1 MSVGE
6 SPDSYVPLSV
16 AELPTQDYWQIP
28 GVTILGRLNP
38 GVSIAQAQ
46 SGLDPFLQEV
56 EKTSTLPQI
65 ERNESFAHVL
75 LTPAQ
80 RGLSE
85 ARAKFSLPARIFMI
99 VVSLLLLIACGNV
112 ANLLLARHHSQTG
125 IHRSARARSW
135 PWRVVRQLLTESA
148 LLAIAGALA
157 GLAVGQWTSRLLL
170 ASLSPRQLP
179 IALATGLNARTLLF
193 TAATL
198 ALTVLVCGLAP
209 ARAAARGELAE
220 ELKVQGT
227 ASYRSS
233 AQSRF
238 G

>member
-1 MSVGE
+1 VSVGE

-112 ANLLLARHHSQTG
+112 ANLLLARATTRKREFTVRLALGAGPGAWFVNSL
-125 IHRSARARSW
+125 RKARSW
-135 PWRVVRQLLTESA
+135 QLRE
-148 LLAIAGALA
+148 
-157 GLAVGQWTSRLLL
+157 R
-170 ASLSPRQLP
+170 
-179 IALATGLNARTLLF
+179 
-193 TAATL
+193 
-198 ALTVLVCGLAP
+198 
-209 ARAAARGELAE
+209 
-220 ELKVQGT
+220 
-227 ASYRSS
+227 
-233 AQSRF
+233 
-238 G
+238 

>member
-1 MSVGE
+1 
-6 SPDSYVPLSV
+6 
-16 AELPTQDYWQIP
+16 
-28 GVTILGRLNP
+28 
-38 GVSIAQAQ
+38 
-46 SGLDPFLQEV
+46 
-56 EKTSTLPQI
+56 
-65 ERNESFAHVL
+65 
-75 LTPAQ
+75 
-80 RGLSE
+80 
-85 ARAKFSLPARIFMI
+85 
-99 VVSLLLLIACGNV
+99 
-112 ANLLLARHHSQTG
+112 
-125 IHRSARARSW
+125 
-135 PWRVVRQLLTESA
+135 VVRQLLTESA

-220 ELKVQGT
+220 ELNVQGT

-233 AQSRF
+233 AQSRLGNVLVVSQVALSMMLLAAAGLLLHSLF
-238 G
+238 NLETFDAGFDRNKVLIVSMNGYSASRSRDQVAQFYGQLAGSREAASGRTFRQVFKF

>member
-1 MSVGE
+1 M
-6 SPDSYVPLSV
+6 
-16 AELPTQDYWQIP
+16 
-28 GVTILGRLNP
+28 
-38 GVSIAQAQ
+38 
-46 SGLDPFLQEV
+46 
-56 EKTSTLPQI
+56 
-65 ERNESFAHVL
+65 
-75 LTPAQ
+75 
-80 RGLSE
+80 
-85 ARAKFSLPARIFMI
+85 
-99 VVSLLLLIACGNV
+99 
-112 ANLLLARHHSQTG
+112 
-125 IHRSARARSW
+125 
-135 PWRVVRQLLTESA
+135 VRQLLTESA

-227 ASYRSS
+227 ATASYRSS
-233 AQSRF
+233 AQSRLGNVLVVSQVALSMMLRAAAGLLF
-238 G
+238 